1 MTRSPADRE
10 PFPRREAGRE
20 GGQPALAE
28 SPLTAPDFQRL
39 TAVSSDIMARLETY
53 AALLE
58 KWQPRI
64 NLVGPA
70 TLRDRWRRHFLDS
83 AQLLPLLPEAT
94 ERLVDLGSGA
104 GFPGLALAIL
114 GVPDVHLIESD
125 QRKVAFLRAVSAATA
140 TTEQINKRLPH
151 RAPNSAHRSR
161 GAPGPPQWCSLR
173 PLQSGNGPEAQPDPK
188 HLKRSRRPEPQGT
201 RGDPPHWRTKAWR
214 ALAKSQGLC
223 KSHSELDRHVVLE
236 ATDVAKPP
244 FVNQHAVHTEHSQ
257 LPPPTKG
264 GLSELSLAT
273 SQCAMT
279 KRSTVARRACGSF
292 NQPCANKL

>member
-140 TTEQINKRLPH
+140 TRITIHAARIETV
-151 RAPNSAHRSR
+151 
-161 GAPGPPQWCSLR
+161 PPL
-173 PLQSGNGPEAQPDPK
+173 AADVI
-188 HLKRSRRPEPQGT
+188 T
-201 RGDPPHWRTKAWR
+201 AR
-214 ALAKSQGLC
+214 ALAPLASLIGYALPLLRSQEGSTGTCLFL
-223 KSHSELDRHVVLE
+223 KGQQVEPELAEALAKWSMTVERLPSRSDPTGVIVRLGALSPLSHPLTLG
-236 ATDVAKPP
+236 
-244 FVNQHAVHTEHSQ
+244 F
-257 LPPPTKG
+257 
-264 GLSELSLAT
+264 
-273 SQCAMT
+273 
-279 KRSTVARRACGSF
+279 
-292 NQPCANKL
+292 